1 MNPAN
6 DCQLNSELD
15 NEECTDVR
23 QCPVWLMQMVEIL
36 MALLQTVYYP
46 KPTRL
51 SRPLRP
57 C

>member
-6 DCQLNSELD
+6 DCQLDSELD
-15 NEECTDVR
+15 NEVFADVR

-36 MALLQTVYYP
+36 MALPQTAYYLNL
-46 KPTRL
+46 TRL
-51 SRPLRP
+51 SRALRP